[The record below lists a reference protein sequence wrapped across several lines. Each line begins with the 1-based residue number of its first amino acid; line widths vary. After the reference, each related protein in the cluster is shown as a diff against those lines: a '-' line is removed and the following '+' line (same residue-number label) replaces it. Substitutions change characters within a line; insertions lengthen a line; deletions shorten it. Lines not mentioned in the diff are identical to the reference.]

1 MSTSDGER
9 QPLNRRQLLTGLAAL
24 GIAGTAA
31 SEAGAE
37 AKTNIPDLEGAS
49 EILGEHFS
57 PERLQ
62 IIATALERN
71 LEQFENLRLFEVPD
85 SIEPAPVFL
94 PLRYYEHPPVEMNIG
109 LVEGTKEDAH
119 G

>member
-1 MSTSDGER
+1 LSTSDGEK
-9 QPLNRRQLLTGLAAL
+9 QPLNRRQLITGLAAL
-24 GIAGTAA
+24 GIAGAATVEATAQ
-31 SEAGAE
+31 
-37 AKTNIPDLEGAS
+37 AKTNIPDLQGAS

-62 IIATALERN
+62 IIATALQRN

-94 PLRYYEHPPVEMNIG
+94 PLRYYEHPPVERNIG
-109 LVEGTKEDAH
+109 MVEGTKEDAH